1 MLIHEVGPRDGL
13 QGHSIKLSVKERVD
27 LIRQLND
34 AGINHIEFGAFV
46 HPKRVPNMADS
57 DKVYQQLNE
66 LSCEFSVLI
75 PNKHGF
81 EKAKELGI
89 KKVNIFFSCSNEF
102 NQRNL
107 GKNMEEIIEEFKE
120 MLKDT
125 PKENV
130 RVYISTIFGCPYLG
144 IPSDDMVI
152 NAVEQASQLGD
163 TIVLCDTIGSADINT
178 LAKILDLVKDYN
190 ISLHLHGENLLDKVE
205 IAYEKGVREFDSSI
219 HGLGG
224 CPFMPNTKGNLSTEN
239 LVDWAHKRGIETNID
254 INKLKN
260 IHIPH

>member
-13 QGHSIKLSVKERVD
+13 QGHSVKLSVEERVE
-27 LIRQLND
+27 LIKQLND
-34 AGINHIEFGAFV
+34 AGINNIEFGAFV

-57 DKVYQQLNE
+57 DKVYKQLNE

-81 EKAKELGI
+81 EKAQELGI

-107 GKNMEEIIEEFKE
+107 GKDMNQIINEFKI

-125 PKENV
+125 SKKDV

-144 IPSDDMVI
+144 VPTNDMI
-152 NAVEQASQLGD
+152 LHAVEEASQLGN
-163 TIVLCDTIGSADINT
+163 TIVLCDTIGSADIN
-178 LAKILDLVKDYN
+178 LLSNILDLVKDYN

-205 IAYEKGVREFDSSI
+205 VAYEKGVREFDSSI

-224 CPFMPNTKGNLSTEN
+224 CPFMPGTKGNLSTEN
-239 LVDWAHKRGIETNID
+239 LVDWAHKKGIETNID
-254 INKLKN
+254 INKLRS
-260 IHIPH
+260 ISIPY